1 MTIQRW
7 MGVVSAVGVLLITG
21 SAGAAAQ
28 ERTLRF
34 CQQIG
39 DATQRLACFDGLAAG
54 EKKATTERQVK
65 QFGLNERSK
74 EPEDRKE
81 VGQVTAAIVS
91 IQGSQVQLDNDMVWR
106 VVDNADLVGWI
117 RPGQKAMVKPG
128 LLSGYRM
135 QVDGVRGIMVVTRV
149 R

>member
-1 MTIQRW
+1 M
-7 MGVVSAVGVLLITG
+7 VGSVEVQ
-21 SAGAAAQ
+21 AQ
-28 ERTLRF
+28 ERTLRS
-34 CQQIG
+34 CQEIG
-39 DATQRLACFDGLAAG
+39 DSAQRLACFDALAAG
-54 EKKATTERQVK
+54 GKKVSTERRVK

-74 EPEDRKE
+74 APEDRKE
-81 VGQVTAAIVS
+81 VGQVSAAVVS
-91 IQGSQVQLDNDMVWR
+91 AHGSQVQLDNQMVWR

-117 RPGQKAMVKPG
+117 RPGQKATVKPG